1 MSQVKIS
8 GNASGTGIFTIA
20 SPNSNTNRTLDLPDA
35 AGTIQV
41 SGNPISGTTGTFTGL
56 VDISAAG
63 AGQIQFP
70 ATQNASANANTL
82 DDYEEG
88 TWTATL
94 TFRTSSTGSLTYVRN
109 TGRYIKIG
117 ALVFVSVYINWSA
130 NGFSA
135 SSGALQL
142 SGLPFAPSGETN
154 YRGGLNITYTSS
166 PWTGFTVYSQAFRV
180 EAGETNMVFNYAN
193 ATTGSMDITI
203 TSHTSIDATG
213 DIMITGC
220 YSVI

>member
-1 MSQVKIS
+1 MSKIALS
-8 GNASGTGIFTIA
+8 GNASGTGTFTIA
-20 SPNSNTNRTLDLPDA
+20 SPNSSTDRTLDLPDA

-94 TFRTSSTGSLTYVRN
+94 TGDTTAPSTPVTTTGYYTKIGNVVTASVQFNDVNNTGASGSARITGFPFTSASAVPSVGSGWNSRVATSLTVFWMNVSATSASFLDSLGNGLPWVSTGSGTYVGV
-109 TGRYIKIG
+109 T
-117 ALVFVSVYINWSA
+117 
-130 NGFSA
+130 
-135 SSGALQL
+135 
-142 SGLPFAPSGETN
+142 
-154 YRGGLNITYTSS
+154 ITY
-166 PWTGFTVYSQAFRV
+166 RV
-180 EAGETNMVFNYAN
+180 
-193 ATTGSMDITI
+193 
-203 TSHTSIDATG
+203 
-213 DIMITGC
+213 
-220 YSVI
+220 